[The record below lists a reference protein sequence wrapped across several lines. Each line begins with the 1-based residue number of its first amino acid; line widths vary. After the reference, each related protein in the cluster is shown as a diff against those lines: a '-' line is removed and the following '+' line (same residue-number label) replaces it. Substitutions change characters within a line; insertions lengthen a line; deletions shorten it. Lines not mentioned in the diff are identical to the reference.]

1 MRMIRAAMPVA
12 LALMLAA
19 GPAEAR
25 RFRFFGGG
33 GGGGEMI
40 TLVKD
45 LPDREPF
52 LRDGDAWDVG
62 YLDSMVKPD
71 GYVLYHGDAYIRLD
85 GEALELLKAEL
96 GSDPTAAHRTAAA
109 AARKASTTTT
119 ENAVER
125 QPGETREAFA
135 ARARRELADRNAGA
149 SSAKSST
156 GGGGAARMLL
166 ALLIGGIGIFAVFKL
181 AKAAF
186 KPTERNEVTDDEPG
200 TADTGSF
207 DQRVSRRLAE
217 MQGGGPIGP
226 AASVAGPA
234 GVRTFGRRSA

>member
-1 MRMIRAAMPVA
+1 MRMIRAAMPVV

-25 RFRFFGGG
+25 RFRFFGSGG
-33 GGGGEMI
+33 GAAETI

-52 LRDGDAWDVG
+52 LRGGDAWDVG

-71 GYVLYHGDAYIRLD
+71 GYVLYHGGAYIRLD

-96 GSDPTAAHRTAAA
+96 GSDPTAAHRNAAA
-109 AARKASTTTT
+109 AARRASTTT
-119 ENAVER
+119 ENTVER

-149 SSAKSST
+149 SSAKPST

-166 ALLIGGIGIFAVFKL
+166 ALLIGGIGLFAVFKL
-181 AKAAF
+181 ARAAF
-186 KPTERNEVTDDEPG
+186 KPTGRKEAADDEPA

-217 MQGGGPIGP
+217 IHGGGPIGP